1 LLWWR
6 EGSIGFLRLC
16 FLLWW
21 LGCWLRDGYTIG
33 ILIGVCTFKS
43 SILLSCLFRRLEMSF
58 LEFYTLMSWG
68 IQRKL
73 DVYVL
78 GKNRSQLSPA
88 SLGSLASSL
97 RIINSLIRYIGWILF
112 MQSMM
117 ILRTSFRPL
126 KVPIAETVFP

>member
-1 LLWWR
+1 
-6 EGSIGFLRLC
+6 
-16 FLLWW
+16 
-21 LGCWLRDGYTIG
+21 
-33 ILIGVCTFKS
+33 
-43 SILLSCLFRRLEMSF
+43 MSF